1 MVGSFANLQRIHIKQ
16 PEGMSVMLPTLD
28 GLVRLS
34 DYSFEKAVDVLIRA
48 FWDDPLNVYLFPD
61 ETKRKRFLP
70 AFFEFR
76 LKQGKLCGE
85 VYTTSDEVEGVAI
98 WKYYQK
104 IDTTLWRIIRLGGL
118 KMMRRSGLSLT
129 RRMMKIN
136 DFVSKRRNEYATP
149 PYMHLGPIAV
159 DPEKQ
164 GKGYGSKLIRPML
177 THLDEMKWHCYLE
190 AQSESNVSLYEHFGF
205 VVLNKGVVP
214 DTEIPHWDM
223 MRPPQ

>member
-1 MVGSFANLQRIHIKQ
+1 MLTL
-16 PEGMSVMLPTLD
+16 EGLTH
-28 GLVRLS
+28 LS
-34 DYSFEKAVDVLIRA
+34 NSSFEKAVDVLIRA
-48 FWDDPLNVYLFPD
+48 FWDDPLIVHLFPD
-61 ETKRKRFLP
+61 KTNRKRFLP

-76 LKQGKLCGE
+76 LKQGQVCGE

-98 WKYYQK
+98 WKYYGK
-104 IDTTLWRIIRLGGL
+104 IDTTLWRIIRSGGL
-118 KMMRRSGLSLT
+118 NMMRRCGWSLT

-136 DFVSKRRNEYATP
+136 DFVGKRRNEFAIP

-159 DPEKQ
+159 DPETQ

-177 THLDEMKWHCYLE
+177 THLDEMKWNCYLE
-190 AQSESNVSLYEHFGF
+190 AESESNVSLYEHYGF
-205 VVLNKGVVP
+205 EIIDKGAVP